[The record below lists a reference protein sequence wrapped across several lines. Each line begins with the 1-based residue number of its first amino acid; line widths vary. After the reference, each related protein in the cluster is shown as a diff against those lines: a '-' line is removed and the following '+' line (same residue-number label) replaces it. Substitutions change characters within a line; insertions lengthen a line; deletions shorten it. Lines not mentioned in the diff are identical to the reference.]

1 MRNKLT
7 RRKVSSVKRIVSQ
20 KDCATKL
27 FSSRNCFPLSASSG
41 GWNCAMQF
49 TNIRIREEIRLAKV
63 WVLNIGGKKVWYWT
77 KQEFFFSM
85 QPKSNLWV
93 TSRNDFGSGSKIK
106 KNWENCFQNI
116 LYFVIFNKSW
126 RFKSTST
133 WDLVWGVWKFER
145 QKSKCC
151 FYCSIGRTK
160 RKITFTLQSKKS

>member
-7 RRKVSSVKRIVSQ
+7 RRKVSSVIRKVSQ
-20 KDCATKL
+20 KDWATKL

-49 TNIRIREEIRLAKV
+49 TNIRIREEIRMAKSEYSTLV
-63 WVLNIGGKKVWYWT
+63 GKRFDTEQNKN
-77 KQEFFFSM
+77 FFSM

-93 TSRNDFGSGSKIK
+93 TSGNDFGSGSKIK

>member
-49 TNIRIREEIRLAKV
+49 TNIRIREEIRMANSEYSTLV
-63 WVLNIGGKKVWYWT
+63 GKRFDTEQNKN
-77 KQEFFFSM
+77 FFSM

-93 TSRNDFGSGSKIK
+93 TSGNDLSSGSKIK
-106 KNWENCFQNI
+106 KKWENCFQNI
-116 LYFVIFNKSW
+116 LYYL
-126 RFKSTST
+126 TSPGGLKVPVLGN
-133 WDLVWGVWKFER
+133 WFEAYENLR
-145 QKSKCC
+145 DKNLSAA
-151 FYCSIGRTK
+151 
-160 RKITFTLQSKKS
+160 FTAV